1 MAVFELREVVYRYP
15 TGERALD
22 QVSLTIEPGERLIL
36 VGPNG
41 SGKSTFLKLL
51 AGLIFPEEGEA
62 LAFGL
67 PLTPERLKDPEQ
79 AYAFRRRVGLVL
91 QNVEAQLFS
100 STVWDEVAFGPLHL
114 GWERERIVQQVE
126 STLRFMQL
134 EALADRFPHRLSGG
148 EKKKVALAS
157 VLVIDPEVLL
167 LDEPTA
173 NLDPKTQKW
182 LLGFLSE
189 LAHQGK
195 TVVMATHE
203 LYLLPYLADRIAILG
218 DDHRLWAV
226 GVPQEVLNNRELLE
240 RAHLVPEE
248 SWLGGGARE

>member
-1 MAVFELREVVYRYP
+1 MRHVSYRYP
-15 TGERALD
+15 TGETALED
-22 QVSLTIEPGERLIL
+22 ISITVRPGECLIL

-51 AGLIFPEEGEA
+51 AGLIFPFEGEVW
-62 LAFGL
+62 AFGK
-67 PLTPERLKDPEQ
+67 PITPALLNDPEES
-79 AYAFRRRVGLVL
+79 YAFRRRVGLVL
-91 QNVEAQLFS
+91 QNVEAQLFCP
-100 STVWDEVAFGPLHL
+100 TVWDEVAFGPLHL
-114 GWERERIVQQVE
+114 GWDREQIEKRVDE
-126 STLRFMQL
+126 TLKLMQL
-134 EALADRFPHRLSGG
+134 ESLRERFPHRLSGG

-173 NLDPKTQKW
+173 NLDPRSQKW
-182 LLGFLSE
+182 LLHFLME
-189 LAHQGK
+189 LTSQGK

-203 LYLLPYLADRIAILG
+203 LHLLPFLADRIAILG

-226 GVPQEVLNNRELLE
+226 GAPEEVLRDRNLLL

-248 SWLGGGARE
+248 SWLRGMVNG